1 MSTDAGPTPFLLLSI
16 RAEDAAADDE
26 YAAMMRFAGL
36 DTSGMHRIR
45 MTHRSLGEIDL
56 ADWSGIILGGGPYN
70 VSDAA
75 DSKSQTQ
82 RRVESELLPLI
93 RRIVDDDFPFLGCCY
108 GVGTLGSVVG
118 ATVDRTY
125 TEPVGA
131 LTVTL
136 TEHGRRDPLFA
147 ELPDV
152 FDAYGGQGRG
162 QCTAVGSGLPR
173 YSADCPIQAFRV
185 GDNVY
190 AMQFHPELDADG
202 IFTRIDVYKDYG
214 YFAPETAE
222 SLKSAAL
229 KQSIE
234 HPPSILRRFADVMPG
249 RVTTRGAMRR
259 VTRGSCAETIFQQ
272 VITRTFA
279 AGIPFWRSS

>member
-1 MSTDAGPTPFLLLSI
+1 MPTEAGHAPFLLLSI

-26 YAAMMRFAGL
+26 YRSVMRFAGL
-36 DTSGMHRIR
+36 DADGMRRIR
-45 MTHRSLGEIDL
+45 LTHESLGEIDL

-70 VSDAA
+70 VSDPD
-75 DSKSQTQ
+75 DSKTATQ

-93 RRIVDDDFPFLGCCY
+93 GQIVDGDFPFLGCCY

-125 TEPVGA
+125 PEPVGA
-131 LTVTL
+131 LTVTV
-136 TEHGRRDPLFA
+136 TEEGRRDPLFA

-152 FDAYGGQGRG
+152 FDAYGGHKEG
-162 QCTAVGSGLPR
+162 ASALPPDVAR
-173 YSADCPIQAFRV
+173 LAYSADCPIQAFRV

-190 AMQFHPELDADG
+190 ATQFHPELDADG
-202 IFTRIDVYKDYG
+202 MTTRIDVYKDYG

-229 KQSIE
+229 QRTVE
-234 HPPSILRRFADVMPG
+234 YPPTILRRFAERYARPM
-249 RVTTRGAMRR
+249 
-259 VTRGSCAETIFQQ
+259 
-272 VITRTFA
+272 
-279 AGIPFWRSS
+279 